1 MIFEPSSRRSA
12 APARKTVPYVT
23 PAVIAAT
30 LTCAFAAVGVSAAW
44 TPAVA
49 QQGIKQV
56 APIDT
61 TNLNRSVAAC
71 TDFYQFANGGWLTR
85 NPIPAAYP
93 QWGSFME
100 LRDNALDA
108 AHSILD
114 SIVTVRTTASD
125 PTVRKLGNFYASCM
139 DTTRIEQ
146 LGATPLKKPLAEIA
160 AIRNAHDV
168 TNYLIASQARAGGLL
183 FNFGSIQD
191 SKNSTEMIA
200 GLYQGGLS
208 LPDRDYYLKA
218 DEKSVGIRDAY
229 VKHVVKLLTL
239 AGESSAHATADAKTV
254 LRLETTLAA
263 ASLTRVEERD
273 PELTYNRK
281 TPAQLAA
288 MAPSLDWKAF
298 YTAMRLAP
306 NTPVTVQAPKFLTA
320 IDSMLKATPV
330 ADWKTYFRWN
340 KVRDAAP
347 ALSKAFVDEDFAFN
361 QVLTGAKEQLPRY
374 KKCLQAVDGYMGEAS
389 GKAYVD
395 KYFTPAAKASALQMV
410 HNLQEAF
417 RQRLATRTWM
427 SDSTRVGAYA
437 KLNAFMD
444 KIGYPDK
451 WQDYTLLDVRPANS
465 WYENVSAAKYFS
477 NDDDLKK
484 VGKPVDRTKWGMTPP
499 TVNAYYNSSMNE
511 IVFPAGILQPPFF
524 DPRADDAVNYG
535 GIGAVIGHEMT
546 HGFDDQGAQYDAQGN
561 LQQWFTAADLK
572 SFKDRTAVVA
582 NQFDA
587 YTILDSAHVNGKLTL
602 GENIADFGGLTIAY
616 AALEKALEGKPRP
629 LVDGFTP
636 EQRFFLAWAQVWRNN
651 TRPEAA
657 RMRLTVDP
665 HSPGL
670 WRTNGPLSNMP
681 EFAKA
686 WGCKAGDPMVRPPEL
701 QAVIW

>member
-1 MIFEPSSRRSA
+1 MSIETRNRTFAWNMTLRR
-12 APARKTVPYVT
+12 APLRRMMAGTM
-23 PAVIAAT
+23 AT
-30 LTCAFAAVGVSAAW
+30 LALAGS
-44 TPAVA
+44 AVA
-49 QQGIKQV
+49 QQGIKQLS
-56 APIDT
+56 PIDT
-61 TNLNRSVAAC
+61 TNLDRSVSAC
-71 TDFYQFANGGWLTR
+71 TDFYQFANGGWLAR
-85 NPIPAAYP
+85 NQIPAAYS

-100 LRDNALDA
+100 LRDDALDA
-108 AHSILD
+108 EHSLLD
-114 SIVTVRTTASD
+114 SIMTVRTTASD

-146 LGATPLKKPLAEIA
+146 LGATPLKKPLAEIS
-160 AIRNAHDV
+160 AIKTSRDV
-168 TNYLIASQARAGGLL
+168 ANYVTSTQARGYGVL
-183 FNFGSIQD
+183 FNFGSTQD
-191 SKNSTEMIA
+191 ARNSTEMIA

-208 LPDRDYYLKA
+208 LPDRDYYLKTDA
-218 DEKSVGIRDAY
+218 KSASIRGAY
-229 VKHVVKLLTL
+229 LTHVAKLFVL
-239 AGESSAHATADAKTV
+239 AGETPANASLDAQTVMRMETALAT
-254 LRLETTLAA
+254 

-273 PELTYNRK
+273 PEATYNRR
-281 TPAQLAA
+281 TPAQLAT
-288 MAPSLDWKAF
+288 MAPDLDWKAF

-306 NTPVTVQAPKFLTA
+306 NTPVTVEAPKFLTA
-320 IDSMLKATPV
+320 VDSMLRNTSV

-340 KVRDAAP
+340 MIRSTAP
-347 ALSKAFVDEDFAFN
+347 LLSKAFVDEDFAFN
-361 QVLTGAKEQLPRY
+361 QVLSGAKEQLPRY
-374 KKCLQAVDGYMGEAS
+374 KKCLTATDGMMGEAL

-410 HNLQEAF
+410 HNLQDAF
-417 RQRLATRTWM
+417 HDRLATRTWM
-427 SDSTRVGAYA
+427 SDSTRQGAYS

-451 WQDYTLLDVRPANS
+451 WQDYTSLDVRPNNS
-465 WYENVSAAKYFS
+465 WFDNVVAARYFS

-484 VGKPVDRTKWGMTPP
+484 IGKPVDRTKWGMTPP
-499 TVNAYYNSSMNE
+499 TVNAYYNPAMNE

-524 DPRADDAVNYG
+524 DPKADDAVNYG

-561 LQQWFTAADLK
+561 LRQWFTTTDMK
-572 SFKDRTAVVA
+572 SFKDRTSMVA
-582 NQFDA
+582 KQFDT
-587 YTILDSAHVNGKLTL
+587 YTILDSLHINGNLTL

-616 AALEKALEGKPRP
+616 AALEKDLQGKPRT

-651 TRPEAA
+651 TRPETA

-665 HSPGL
+665 HSPGV

-686 WGCKAGDPMVRPPEL
+686 WGCKVGDPMVRPPEL

>member
-1 MIFEPSSRRSA
+1 MMA
-12 APARKTVPYVT
+12 GTV
-23 PAVIAAT
+23 AT
-30 LTCAFAAVGVSAAW
+30 LALAGS
-44 TPAVA
+44 AVA
-49 QQGIKQV
+49 QQGIKQTS
-56 APIDT
+56 PIDT
-61 TNLNRSVAAC
+61 TNLDRSVSAC
-71 TDFYQFANGGWLTR
+71 TDFYQFANGGWLAR
-85 NPIPAAYP
+85 NQIPAAYS

-100 LRDNALDA
+100 LRDDALDA
-108 AHSILD
+108 EHSLLD
-114 SIVTVRTTASD
+114 SIMTVRTTASD

-146 LGATPLKKPLAEIA
+146 LGATPLKKPLAEIS
-160 AIRNAHDV
+160 AIKTSRDVANYVTSTQAHGFGV
-168 TNYLIASQARAGGLL
+168 L
-183 FNFGSIQD
+183 FNFGSTQD
-191 SKNSTEMIA
+191 ARNSTEMIA

-208 LPDRDYYLKA
+208 LPDRDYYLKTDA
-218 DEKSVGIRDAY
+218 KSASIRGAY
-229 VKHVVKLLTL
+229 LTHVAKLFVL
-239 AGESSAHATADAKTV
+239 AGETPANASLDAQTVMRMETALAT
-254 LRLETTLAA
+254 

-273 PELTYNRK
+273 PEATYNRR
-281 TPAQLAA
+281 TPAQLAT
-288 MAPSLDWKAF
+288 MAPDFDWKAF

-306 NTPVTVQAPKFLTA
+306 NTPVTVEAPKFLTA
-320 IDSMLKATPV
+320 VDSMLRNTSV

-340 KVRDAAP
+340 MIRSTAP
-347 ALSKAFVDEDFAFN
+347 LLSKAFVDEDFAFN
-361 QVLTGAKEQLPRY
+361 QVLSGAKEQLPRY
-374 KKCLQAVDGYMGEAS
+374 KKCLTATDGMMGEAL

-410 HNLQEAF
+410 HNLQDAF
-417 RQRLATRTWM
+417 HDRLATRAWM
-427 SDSTRVGAYA
+427 SDSTRQGAYA

-451 WQDYTLLDVRPANS
+451 WQDYTSLDVRPNNS
-465 WYENVSAAKYFS
+465 WFDNVIAARYFS

-484 VGKPVDRTKWGMTPP
+484 IGKPVDRTKWGMTPP
-499 TVNAYYNSSMNE
+499 TVNAYYNPAMNE

-524 DPRADDAVNYG
+524 DPKADDAVNYG

-561 LQQWFTAADLK
+561 LRQWFTTADMK
-572 SFKDRTAVVA
+572 SFKDRTSMVA
-582 NQFDA
+582 KQFDN
-587 YTILDSAHVNGKLTL
+587 YTILDSLHINGNLTL

-616 AALEKALEGKPRP
+616 AALEKDLQGKPRT

-651 TRPEAA
+651 TRPENA

-665 HSPGL
+665 HSPGV

-686 WGCKAGDPMVRPPEL
+686 WGCKVGDPMVRPPEL